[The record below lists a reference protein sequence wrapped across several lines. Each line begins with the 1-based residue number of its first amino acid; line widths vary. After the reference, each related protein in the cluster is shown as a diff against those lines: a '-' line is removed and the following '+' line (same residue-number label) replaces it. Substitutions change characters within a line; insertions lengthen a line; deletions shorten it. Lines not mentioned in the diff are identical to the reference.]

1 MRSFLKKFTLI
12 VILFISFLLIC
23 MTTYAGSVFNNLSSN
38 VFRLHIIANSDS
50 DSDQQLKLRV
60 RDAIIEYM
68 KNSNEN
74 SSSKEN
80 VISYCQNHLAELK
93 QIAEKVIQENGYNYT
108 VNIEIGNFYFPTK
121 NYANISL
128 PAGQYDAL
136 RIKIGNAEGK
146 NWWCSL
152 FPPLCFV
159 DVSSGVVEDEDA
171 ETLKENLDSEDY
183 SLITS
188 DSEAMKFK
196 FKIVEIINKKLEKN
210 NILMAF
216 KN

>member
-1 MRSFLKKFTLI
+1 MKSFLKKFTLI

-80 VISYCQNHLAELK
+80 VSSSVSI
-93 QIAEKVIQENGYNYT
+93 I
-108 VNIEIGNFYFPTK
+108 FPF
-121 NYANISL
+121 I
-128 PAGQYDAL
+128 
-136 RIKIGNAEGK
+136 
-146 NWWCSL
+146 
-152 FPPLCFV
+152 
-159 DVSSGVVEDEDA
+159 
-171 ETLKENLDSEDY
+171 
-183 SLITS
+183 
-188 DSEAMKFK
+188 
-196 FKIVEIINKKLEKN
+196 
-210 NILMAF
+210 
-216 KN
+216 